1 MGVKEQQWGQK
12 AECFY
17 VFPFD
22 MVEENLE
29 VGQNENVIVMVKS
42 NHGITTEVIP
52 LMVKEWDG
60 EDIHSDSGRHLN

>member
-1 MGVKEQQWGQK
+1 MFLRVSVRYGGGKLGR
-12 AECFY
+12 
-17 VFPFD
+17 
-22 MVEENLE
+22 